1 MLFFTLSFCNA
12 IKNMSKRKKEEI
24 HFCGKRKKKNQNGV
38 IIMISVGGKETVFM
52 WIVWI
57 KILKKENSKKYL
69 IFENI

>member
-1 MLFFTLSFCNA
+1 
-12 IKNMSKRKKEEI
+12 MSKRKKEEI
-24 HFCGKRKKKNQNGV
+24 HFCGKREKKDQNSF
-38 IIMISVGGKETVFM
+38 IIMISVGGKETVFQ